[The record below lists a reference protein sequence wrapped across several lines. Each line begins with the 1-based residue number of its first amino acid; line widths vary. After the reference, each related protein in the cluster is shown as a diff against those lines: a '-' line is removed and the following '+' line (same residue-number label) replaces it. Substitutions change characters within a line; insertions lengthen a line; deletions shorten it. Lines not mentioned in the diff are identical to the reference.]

1 MKTIKITFF
10 ALACLL
16 LTANLGMAI
25 TPERTKIK
33 KEKSVLL
40 NKIRRSVSNVDFE
53 DFIEVGRTDQIILR
67 CTVNENNRVMVSK
80 VIGFD
85 DELKKAIRKMMDR
98 KVIMASS
105 DLVGEE
111 LALRFTFVMRK

>member
-1 MKTIKITFF
+1 MKTIKIAFF

-25 TPERTKIK
+25 TPEKQKIE
-33 KEKSVLL
+33 KEKSMLL
-40 NKIRRSVSNVDFE
+40 NKIRKSVTKIDFG
-53 DFIEVGRTDQIILR
+53 DFIEVGRTEQIVLR
-67 CTVNENNRVMVSK
+67 CTVNENNLVVVSK

-85 DELKKAIRKMMDR
+85 EELKQAVRNAMDH
-98 KVIMASS
+98 KLISASS

-111 LALRFTFVMRK
+111 LALLFKFEMHK